1 MQRQPKAKRPAAR
14 AGKPD
19 RRCATK
25 KPRAGKTSGP
35 QTAQQ
40 TLPYR
45 EMYKDGICRVD
56 GRLYT
61 KSMEYED
68 INYQLAQADDQSAI
82 FDGYCAFLNSFDSS
96 LPVQLSFINHR
107 SRPDSKYRVNIPRK
121 TDSYSGMRDE
131 YVEMLEGQIAKSNN
145 GIVRTKLITFG
156 VTADSPAAAKPRLE
170 RVEADISG
178 NFKKL
183 GVQSRPLSG
192 LERLEILHG
201 QLHPGGTE
209 PFSFTW
215 GQIPATGL
223 STKDFIAPE
232 SFDFRM
238 GRLFRMGATWGAASY
253 MQIMSSELSD
263 KLLAELLEVD
273 AEMTITMHI
282 QTVDQAK
289 AIKTIKGKVS
299 DIDKMKV
306 EEQKKAVRSGYD
318 MDILPP
324 DLVTFSQDAKN
335 LLTDLQ
341 SRNERMFLL
350 TFLVVNTVATRR
362 ELDNDLFTVSGIMQ
376 KYNCSLKRL
385 DFQQEQGLMSSLPLG
400 LNGIEIQR
408 GMTTSS
414 TAIFVPFM
422 TQELCMDGEAVYYGL
437 NALSH
442 NVIMANRKKLK
453 NPKGVYRKGTGTPRK
468 QQAVRPQ
475 AAQGRGKGRA
485 KVILT
490 VVYHRQPNM
499 ERGLILCR
507 Q

>member
-19 RRCATK
+19 RRRATK

-107 SRPDSKYRVNIPRK
+107 SRPGSRYRVNIPRK

-170 RVEADISG
+170 RVEADIAG

-215 GQIPATGL
+215 SQIPATGL
-223 STKDFIAPE
+223 STKDFIAPS

-238 GRLFRMGATWGAASY
+238 SRLFRIGLHGAPPPICRLWL
-253 MQIMSSELSD
+253 LSFP
-263 KLLAELLEVD
+263 
-273 AEMTITMHI
+273 T
-282 QTVDQAK
+282 
-289 AIKTIKGKVS
+289 
-299 DIDKMKV
+299 
-306 EEQKKAVRSGYD
+306 
-318 MDILPP
+318 
-324 DLVTFSQDAKN
+324 
-335 LLTDLQ
+335 
-341 SRNERMFLL
+341 
-350 TFLVVNTVATRR
+350 
-362 ELDNDLFTVSGIMQ
+362 
-376 KYNCSLKRL
+376 
-385 DFQQEQGLMSSLPLG
+385 SSL
-400 LNGIEIQR
+400 R
-408 GMTTSS
+408 
-414 TAIFVPFM
+414 
-422 TQELCMDGEAVYYGL
+422 
-437 NALSH
+437 
-442 NVIMANRKKLK
+442 
-453 NPKGVYRKGTGTPRK
+453 
-468 QQAVRPQ
+468 
-475 AAQGRGKGRA
+475 
-485 KVILT
+485 
-490 VVYHRQPNM
+490 
-499 ERGLILCR
+499 
-507 Q
+507 